1 MGAGT
6 DNPEECQE
14 GSSTVGIMPPKC
26 PKCGSIIYSRRNVL
40 CGVCGE
46 RLPEELLFTAE
57 QRDAVDKT
65 LRELKEREKEMHRRD
80 AERPIDSG
88 GVIDIGGIW

>member
-1 MGAGT
+1 
-6 DNPEECQE
+6 
-14 GSSTVGIMPPKC
+14 MPPKC

-46 RLPEELLFTAE
+46 RLPEELLFTPE
-57 QRDAVDKT
+57 QREAVDKT

-80 AERPIDSG
+80 AERPSFGSG
-88 GVIDIGGIW
+88 DVIDMGGI